1 MDSLNPLASKPL
13 PTKPLAGLAVILFV
27 VTVIGGWLYVDNMRG
42 ELETMILDAGSS
54 SEQARKV
61 AGEVSEK
68 VGLLEEGQIGAG
80 AAQVHRLGEY
90 VFEVDPGLTLDRYD
104 RSSGLL
110 MNGAQAVAQFTCPAP
125 DIFAYEE
132 WEFKHTEK
140 KISGPGGSIRV
151 VLGEGTPT
159 PGSDAKELSYI
170 LIQPDSPSLAKTG
183 FNCVIVS
190 QDPQQNVLKVMR
202 EIYDTI
208 LYFPG

>member
-1 MDSLNPLASKPL
+1 MNPLSGKAVPAKPI
-13 PTKPLAGLAVILFV
+13 AGLAVILFIA
-27 VTVIGGWLYVDNMRG
+27 TVIGGWLYVDNMRG
-42 ELETMILDAGSS
+42 ELEAMILDAGSS
-54 SEQARKV
+54 SDQTRKV
-61 AGEVSEK
+61 VGEVSEK

-80 AAQVHRLGEY
+80 AARVHRLGEY
-90 VFEVDPGLTLDRYD
+90 MFEVDPELTLDRYD

-125 DIFAYEE
+125 DVFAFEE
-132 WEFKHTEK
+132 WEFKNKEK
-140 KISGPGGSIRV
+140 NISGPGGSIRV

-202 EIYDTI
+202 EIYDTL
-208 LYFPG
+208 LYFPI